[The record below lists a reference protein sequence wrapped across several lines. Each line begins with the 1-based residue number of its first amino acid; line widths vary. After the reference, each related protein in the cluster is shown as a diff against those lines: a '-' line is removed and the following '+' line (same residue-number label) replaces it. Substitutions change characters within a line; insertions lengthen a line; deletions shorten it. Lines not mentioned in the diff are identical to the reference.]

1 METPRKQPCRKNEY
15 QKISFDLKL
24 SIIDQINNGLIS
36 ANFASKKY
44 NISRSTIAYWREKL
58 SNYKSHNKNMSK
70 DDEIRRLKAK
80 IEDLEGVKELQ
91 QDIIVEFE
99 KVTGQELSKKFLP
112 ESLALEIAKKKKKLS
127 K

>member
-112 ESLALEIAKKKKKLS
+112 ESLALEISKKKKKLS

>member
-1 METPRKQPCRKNEY
+1 MKTPRKQPCRKNEY

>member
-1 METPRKQPCRKNEY
+1 MEIPRKQPCRKKEY
-15 QKISFDLKL
+15 QKVSFELKL

-44 NISRSTIAYWREKL
+44 NISRGTIAYWREKL

-70 DDEIRRLKAK
+70 DEEIRRLKAK

-99 KVTGQELSKKFLP
+99 KVTGQELSKKLLP